1 MALKHLP
8 AFSKVLHSSSTIY
21 KSSQPSVVYVLGVGM
36 CQRQQ
41 LAEEMLPKGSRHWFT
56 GVGLSM
62 VAASCELPQ
71 EFLPS
76 TSWDLGVATS

>member
-8 AFSKVLHSSSTIY
+8 ALSKVLHPSSTIY
-21 KSSQPSVVYVLGVGM
+21 KSSQPSMVYALGVGM

-41 LAEEMLPKGSRHWFT
+41 LAEQTLPKGSRHWFP
-56 GVGLSM
+56 GVGFSM
-62 VAASCELPQ
+62 VATSCQLPQ